1 MKKVTG
7 IVLAL
12 VMAGVVLSGCY
23 SKSCDQPA
31 PQPMSYKGE
40 TR

>member
-12 VMAGVVLSGCY
+12 VIAGVMLSGCY
-23 SKSCDQPA
+23 SKTCE
-31 PQPMSYKGE
+31 QPMYKGE
-40 TR
+40 VR